1 MNIGTNKMRIVTRYI
16 DSCNETFIYKVGRN
30 AKNNY
35 EIIDESHPQDIWF
48 HLSND
53 SSCHVIAVLNLDH
66 YNSIHNDVN
75 DTEKM
80 NIRYNFKLD
89 DLNTKQKSQIIKQGA
104 LICKQYSNKYKSQK
118 NVEVIYTNIENVCKT
133 NRVGTVLTTKTKSII
148 V

>member
-35 EIIDESHPQDIWF
+35 EIIDESHPEDIWF

-75 DTEKM
+75 NPEKM
-80 NIRYNFKLD
+80 NIRYNA
-89 DLNTKQKSQIIKQGA
+89 KQKSQIIKQGA

-118 NVEVIYTNIENVCKT
+118 NVEVIYTNIENVYKT
-133 NRVGTVLTTKTKSII
+133 NRVGTVVTTKTKSIF